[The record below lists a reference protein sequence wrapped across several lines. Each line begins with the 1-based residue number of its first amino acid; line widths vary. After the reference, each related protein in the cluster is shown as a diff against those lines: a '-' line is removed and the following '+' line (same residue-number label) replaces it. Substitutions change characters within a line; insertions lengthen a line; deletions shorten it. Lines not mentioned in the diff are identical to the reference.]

1 MVVSNQ
7 RVAACVRV
15 EAEGG
20 WRSLCSLCAVCLI
33 QGEVILLVEPRPRA
47 HVPFPLTD
55 AFMKPSQQEVLLSH
69 HSGIIGGQGSE
80 QCAFPSARVCQAGR
94 GRFCWNVVCH
104 CTTDEEECVSCF
116 FAVAFMFLISVFQI
130 LYLH

>member
-1 MVVSNQ
+1 M
-7 RVAACVRV
+7 RV

-33 QGEVILLVEPRPRA
+33 QGEVILLVQSRPWA

-55 AFMKPSQQEVLLSH
+55 AFMKPSPQEVLLSH
-69 HSGIIGGQGSE
+69 HSGIMGEQGSE
-80 QCAFPSARVCQAGR
+80 QCTFPSARVCQAGR
-94 GRFCWNVVCH
+94 GRFCRNAVCH

-116 FAVAFMFLISVFQI
+116 LLLLLCFSSLSFKSYTCIPV
-130 LYLH
+130 